1 MNLWVNRLRQLAL
14 LSVALFFF
22 ACEDETSLNGFKNP
36 NPKFEGKY
44 VEIPLSTSNLLLDKI
59 RTSNYLF
66 EGEYNRFLIG
76 SYDDPIFG
84 KVTSTAFTQF
94 LTSSSTKI
102 PAGATIEKMTFELA
116 LDLSVYGAQSEQN
129 QVFNIYE
136 LSEPLQETSKRS
148 TYYHTETTWEP
159 EALIATKTVN
169 INPGL
174 FKDYIDW
181 KTDGNAATPDTTVY
195 ISIEVDKL
203 GIGESFYARL
213 AKSFQDYSA
222 TPSDTTFVTFSKFRT
237 AFPGLVIECKSESGS
252 NNIILGVNSAQ
263 SRIII
268 HYGTA
273 TAKYA
278 NSLIFSYPYALG
290 YNMIKA
296 ERTGELAALVPHQ
309 QQSTEDGSRYIQA
322 GTGLVTKLHLDKFY
336 EFANENDGKDL
347 LINSAQLLINDVA
360 ISEFA
365 PPSALALRL
374 LDENNNLRKFKGA
387 DAERDSA
394 LFAHRIVPD
403 FAIYQRG
410 QLARATFIENDST
423 YYGVADNAS
432 GAVVT
437 YSGAQN
443 RYSGFVT
450 LLFQRLYK
458 QRQEANRM
466 SAFALYP
473 TDPTFTNIGA
483 KSVNRV
489 VFPSDKVVLKI
500 FYTEP
505 TVKDQQ

>member
-1 MNLWVNRLRQLAL
+1 MSLWVNRLRQLTL

-36 NPKFEGKY
+36 NSKFEGKY
-44 VEIPLSTSNLLLDKI
+44 VEIPLSTSNLLLEKI

-66 EGEYNRFLIG
+66 EGEYNRFMVG
-76 SYDDPIFG
+76 SYDDPTFG

-94 LTSSSTKI
+94 FTSSSTKK
-102 PAGATIEKMTFELA
+102 PEGATIEKITIELA
-116 LDLSVYGAQSEQN
+116 LDLSVYGAQTEHN

-136 LSEPLQETSKRS
+136 LSEPLDETSKRS
-148 TYYHTETTWEP
+148 TYYHTETTWQP
-159 EALIATKTVN
+159 ENLIATKTVN

-181 KTDGNAATPDTTVY
+181 KTDNDPATIDTTVFV
-195 ISIEVDKL
+195 SIEVEEL
-203 GIGESFYARL
+203 GIGESFFSRL
-213 AKSFQDYSA
+213 KGSFEEYSK

-237 AFPGLVIECKSESGS
+237 AFPGLVIEYKSEGGV
-252 NNIILGVNSAQ
+252 NNILGVNSTQ

-273 TAKYA
+273 TAKYT

-296 ERTGELAALVPHQ
+296 ERTGELATILAHQ
-309 QQSTEDGSRYIQA
+309 QQSTADGLRYIQA

-347 LINSAQLLINDVA
+347 VINSAQLMINDVVA
-360 ISEFA
+360 SEFA

-374 LDENNNLRKFKGA
+374 LDENNYLSKFKGEEA
-387 DAERDSA
+387 KRLEG
-394 LFAHRIVPD
+394 LFGPRVVPD
-403 FAIYQRG
+403 FAVYQSG
-410 QLARATFIENDST
+410 QLARASFIENDTT
-423 YYGVADNAS
+423 YYGVGDHAS
-432 GAVVT
+432 GVVLN
-437 YSGAQN
+437 YNNQKN
-443 RYSGFVT
+443 QYDGFLT
-450 LLFQRLYK
+450 LLFQRLYN
-458 QRQEANRM
+458 QRQEAESM
-466 SAFALYP
+466 PAFALYP
-473 TDPTFTNIGA
+473 TDPTLTNIGA